1 MHMKQEFGI
10 GPKEVTPRTSLIIT
24 RCEKNILALKKIR
37 RAVCFSRQAVDFQL
51 YRNTSKTQRNM
62 YRWVWRIVS
71 PRRAGEAGPRARGGS
86 DAEEEGAVREGL
98 REARET
104 RAAGNREDARQ
115 GEGVP
120 RGRPGDR
127 PRAVDGRRRGAPRRP
142 ARHRRDGGDGRGRDR
157 GDTGRPAAR
166 AVARADRGHEA
177 RAGAR
182 RVHDMPPGGRRARRD
197 DQHGAEAEGRLRAR
211 AQVGAGRGGPPLGAG
226 RTRSSGR
233 FPGTPSG
240 SGCSSPP
247 SST

>member
-10 GPKEVTPRTSLIIT
+10 GPKEVTPRTLLIIL

-37 RAVCFSRQAVDFQL
+37 RAVCFSRRAVDFQL

-127 PRAVDGRRRGAPRRP
+127 PRAVDGRRRGGEAP
-142 ARHRRDGGDGRGRDR
+142 ARDVAAGASRR
-157 GDTGRPAAR
+157 
-166 AVARADRGHEA
+166 A
-177 RAGAR
+177 RAGGGGAR
-182 RVHDMPPGGRRARRD
+182 GGVPAPGVVAAVPQRVLQAPGLRVLE
-197 DQHGAEAEGRLRAR
+197 EAEGLLRRAHGPAR
-211 AQVGAGRGGPPLGAG
+211 A
-226 RTRSSGR
+226 
-233 FPGTPSG
+233 
-240 SGCSSPP
+240 CSSARAPHACPP
-247 SST
+247 AHN

>member
-1 MHMKQEFGI
+1 MKQEFGI

-104 RAAGNREDARQ
+104 RAAGHREDARQ

-127 PRAVDGRRRGAPRRP
+127 PRAVDGRRRGGEAP
-142 ARHRRDGGDGRGRDR
+142 ARDVAAGASRR
-157 GDTGRPAAR
+157 
-166 AVARADRGHEA
+166 A
-177 RAGAR
+177 RAGGGGAR
-182 RVHDMPPGGRRARRD
+182 GGVPAPGVVAAVPQRVLQAPGLRVLE
-197 DQHGAEAEGRLRAR
+197 EAEGLLRRAHGPAR
-211 AQVGAGRGGPPLGAG
+211 A
-226 RTRSSGR
+226 
-233 FPGTPSG
+233 
-240 SGCSSPP
+240 CSSARAPHACPP
-247 SST
+247 AHN

>member
-10 GPKEVTPRTSLIIT
+10 GPKEVTPRTSLIIL

-37 RAVCFSRQAVDFQL
+37 RAVCFSRRAVDFQL

-98 REARET
+98 LEARET

-127 PRAVDGRRRGAPRRP
+127 PRAVDGRRRA
-142 ARHRRDGGDGRGRDR
+142 GGG
-157 GDTGRPAAR
+157 
-166 AVARADRGHEA
+166 
-177 RAGAR
+177 GAR
-182 RVHDMPPGGRRARRD
+182 GGVPAPGVVAAVPQRVLQAPGLRVLE
-197 DQHGAEAEGRLRAR
+197 EAEGLLRRAHGPAR
-211 AQVGAGRGGPPLGAG
+211 A
-226 RTRSSGR
+226 
-233 FPGTPSG
+233 
-240 SGCSSPP
+240 CSSARAPHACPP
-247 SST
+247 AHN

>member
-10 GPKEVTPRTSLIIT
+10 GPKEVTPRTSLIIL

-37 RAVCFSRQAVDFQL
+37 RAVCFSRRAVDFQL

-127 PRAVDGRRRGAPRRP
+127 PRAVDGRQRGGEAP
-142 ARHRRDGGDGRGRDR
+142 ARDVAAGASRR
-157 GDTGRPAAR
+157 
-166 AVARADRGHEA
+166 A
-177 RAGAR
+177 RAGGGGAR
-182 RVHDMPPGGRRARRD
+182 GGAPAPGVVAAVPQRALQAPGLRVLE
-197 DQHGAEAEGRLRAR
+197 EAEGLLRRAHGPAR
-211 AQVGAGRGGPPLGAG
+211 A
-226 RTRSSGR
+226 
-233 FPGTPSG
+233 
-240 SGCSSPP
+240 CSSARAPHACPP
-247 SST
+247 AHN

>member
-37 RAVCFSRQAVDFQL
+37 RAVCFSRRAVDFQL

-71 PRRAGEAGPRARGGS
+71 PRRAGEAGSRARGGS

-127 PRAVDGRRRGAPRRP
+127 PRAVDGRQRGGEAP
-142 ARHRRDGGDGRGRDR
+142 ARDVAAGASRR
-157 GDTGRPAAR
+157 
-166 AVARADRGHEA
+166 A
-177 RAGAR
+177 RAGGGGAR
-182 RVHDMPPGGRRARRD
+182 GGVPAPGVVAAVPQRVLQAPGLRVLE
-197 DQHGAEAEGRLRAR
+197 EAEGLLRRAHGPAR
-211 AQVGAGRGGPPLGAG
+211 A
-226 RTRSSGR
+226 
-233 FPGTPSG
+233 
-240 SGCSSPP
+240 CSSARAPHACPP
-247 SST
+247 AHN